1 MSSKGDITFLKNIF
15 RQFHPPAIL
24 AEGSRLDSYL
34 SRQLSS
40 PQFDY
45 KKIFSMLFPLIL
57 DQFFI
62 YAINMLS
69 SAMISSSSQDS
80 VTAVGMMSPIV
91 MIMMSLLFAVSSGG
105 TVIVAQASGKGDAD
119 MVKKT
124 ASQII
129 IAGLLLTLAACTLII
144 CFAEPVV
151 DLFYSGA
158 DPLIRQKSC
167 VYLRGICVSMI
178 PFAIYNSI
186 FAVLRGTGDTKLCL
200 RLTIII
206 NILFLVFNLLFV
218 NLLKLDIHGSYL
230 SLIVARLVGGGAALF
245 ILLSHQSPIRIKI
258 KNLLFIDWG
267 IQKSILRLGFP
278 FALEQIFLNLGAL
291 QTQVYIVSLGTLA
304 TAANTISGS
313 VSNVFYGAGFAVSTL
328 AITVVGQ
335 CIGAG
340 DIESAKKYGKKLI
353 TMGTVVVIISTCILF
368 LCLPLIL
375 NLYAPLPDTR
385 AVINQLVLIGLVPL
399 PFFWTLS
406 YVMPST
412 LRAAGD
418 VNFTSIV
425 GLVVMWIFRV
435 GLGWF
440 LAIPLKM
447 GVYGAWISISAEW
460 AVRALIFTI
469 RFKGKTWYS
478 HKVT

>member
-1 MSSKGDITFLKNIF
+1 MKKLFTKPVSLIPVGSKADKFL
-15 RQFHPPAIL
+15 
-24 AEGSRLDSYL
+24 E
-34 SRQLSS
+34 RQLSS
-40 PQFDY
+40 PQFEY
-45 KKIFSMLFPLIL
+45 RRIFSMLFPLIL

-91 MIMMSLLFAVSSGG
+91 MIIMSLLFAVSSGG
-105 TVIVAQASGKGDAD
+105 TVIVAQASGKGDAE
-119 MVKKT
+119 MVRKT
-124 ASQII
+124 AAQII
-129 IAGLLLTLAACTLII
+129 ALGMLVTIAASVLIL

-151 DLFYSGA
+151 NLFYSGA
-158 DPLIRQKSC
+158 EEVIREKAC
-167 VYLRGICVSMI
+167 IYLRGICVSII
-178 PFAIYNSI
+178 PFAIYNSV
-186 FAVLRGTGDTKLCL
+186 FSVLRGTGDTKLCL

-206 NILFLVFNLLFV
+206 NVLFLLGNLLFV
-218 NLLKLDIHGSYL
+218 NLLKLDIHGSYM
-230 SLIVARLVGGGAALF
+230 SLILARLIGGGAALYI
-245 ILLSHQSPIRIKI
+245 ILSDKSPVKINIKDFL
-258 KNLLFIDWG
+258 KIDWG
-267 IQKSILRLGFP
+267 LQKNILRLGFP

-291 QTQVYIVSLGTLA
+291 QTQIYIVSIGTLA
-304 TAANTISGS
+304 TAANTIAGS

-340 DIESAKKYGKKLI
+340 DIESARRYGKKLI
-353 TMGTVVVIISTCILF
+353 GMGTVVVVISTAILY

-375 NLYAPLPDTR
+375 NLYSPLPETR
-385 AVINQLVLIGLVPL
+385 VVINQLVLIGLIPL

-418 VNFTSIV
+418 VNFTSV
-425 GLVVMWIFRV
+425 AGLVLMWVFRV

-440 LAIPLKM
+440 FAIVLGF
-447 GVYGAWISISAEW
+447 GVHGAWICIGIEW
-460 AVRALIFTI
+460 AVRAAVFYI
-469 RFKGKTWYS
+469 RFKGKAWLKK
-478 HKVT
+478 KVV